1 MLQLVAN
8 GSKLN
13 VQFDAH
19 EFELTEAEKSKMLLN
34 LEGLGKQ
41 AATFPVADLH
51 IYLEYNRH
59 SRDHVVKLSL
69 ILSGTRLVTTDHDV
83 QLHPAFERA
92 LAALTENLKAYKAQ
106 LERVPDRQR
115 AEKGTVHQ
123 VEPGGGLDAEQMT
136 AAVREGDYTAFRVAA
151 LPYEESVRKRA
162 GRWIE
167 RYPDLAAQVGRGLQ
181 INDVVESVFLAAFE
195 QFDSRPLDLRFGD
208 WLDGLIDPAVKRL
221 RDHRDAEL
229 ETINLAR
236 SAVEAEGGPGLV

>member
-1 MLQLVAN
+1 MLQLVAD

-13 VQFDAH
+13 VAFDAH
-19 EFELTEAEKSKMLLN
+19 EFVLTEAEKSRMVLN

-51 IYLEYNRH
+51 LCMEYHRH
-59 SRDHVVKLSL
+59 SHDYVVKLSL
-69 ILSGTRLVTTDHDV
+69 ILSGTRLVTTDHDA

-92 LAALTENLKAYKAQ
+92 LAALTENLKAYKGQ
-106 LERVPDRQR
+106 LERMPDRQR

-123 VEPGGGLDAEQMT
+123 VEAGGGLDSEQLA
-136 AAVREGDYTAFRVAA
+136 AAVQAGDYTAFRVAV

-167 RYPDLAAQVGRGLQ
+167 RYPDLAAQLGKGLQ
-181 INDVVESVFLAAFE
+181 LNDVVESVFLAAFE
-195 QFDSRPLDLRFGD
+195 RFDSRPLDVRFGD

-221 RDHRDAEL
+221 RDHRDAEI
-229 ETINLAR
+229 EAINLAR